1 MGGEVMSTTLK
12 SILRDAAVS
21 LLDSRDRVE
30 AKDVV
35 QRARMRHGHIFEREQ
50 ERLLMEAAGRIA
62 KQIMKELSEN
72 DEPPL
77 IDLFGLAVPTAI
89 AVPKEEGGFY
99 YVRTDK
105 ATWSQLVAGEQ
116 TRAAN
121 VERALAKLDGY
132 RESMAYLRPA
142 MEHHPSRTVA
152 EAMKVMRGS
161 VA

>member
-1 MGGEVMSTTLK
+1 MSTTLK

-35 QRARMRHGHIFEREQ
+35 QKARMRHADIFELEQ
-50 ERLLMEAAGRIA
+50 QRLVMEAAGRIA
-62 KQIMKELSEN
+62 KEIMKELSEDN
-72 DEPPL
+72 EPPL
-77 IDLFGLAVPTAI
+77 LTLFGLSVPTAI

-105 ATWSQLVAGEQ
+105 ATWAQLVAGEQ
-116 TRAAN
+116 TRATN
-121 VERALAKLDGY
+121 VERALAKLDAY
-132 RESMAYLRPA
+132 RESMEYLRPA
-142 MEHHPSRTVA
+142 MEHSPGRTVA
-152 EAMKVMRGS
+152 EAMQVMRGS